1 MNPMT
6 GPRSLVLVHSPLVG
20 RLTWESVGV
29 HLRHRG
35 HFVVV
40 PSLADVADEGPPY
53 HRRFAEAVAEAVAK
67 AGCDTPAVLVGH
79 SGAGALLPEIAE
91 LLGPDAHAA
100 VFVDALMPHQETSWF
115 DTAPPELGRKLVR
128 MTRRGLL
135 PRWHRWFPRKA
146 VVNLLPDRELR
157 RRFVKEL
164 PRLPLAYF
172 QEQAPAARAP
182 ARSGYVRL
190 SAAYDGAADE
200 AARLGWPVWRLDA
213 DHLAMLTRPRLV
225 ADAVAEAVAALE

>member
-20 RLTWESVGV
+20 RLTWESVG
-29 HLRHRG
+29 
-35 HFVVV
+35 
-40 PSLADVADEGPPY
+40 
-53 HRRFAEAVAEAVAK
+53 
-67 AGCDTPAVLVGH
+67 
-79 SGAGALLPEIAE
+79 
-91 LLGPDAHAA
+91 
-100 VFVDALMPHQETSWF
+100 
-115 DTAPPELGRKLVR
+115 
-128 MTRRGLL
+128 
-135 PRWHRWFPRKA
+135 
-146 VVNLLPDRELR
+146 VNLLPDRELR

>member
-1 MNPMT
+1 MT

-135 PRWHRWFPRKA
+135 PRWHRWLGRAQPARPR
-146 VVNLLPDRELR
+146 P
-157 RRFVKEL
+157 
-164 PRLPLAYF
+164 PSLA
-172 QEQAPAARAP
+172 QPVSPWTPAPAPWQMPARCALRCRAGAPAP
-182 ARSGYVRL
+182 AR
-190 SAAYDGAADE
+190 
-200 AARLGWPVWRLDA
+200 
-213 DHLAMLTRPRLV
+213 
-225 ADAVAEAVAALE
+225 